1 MLTAARRDT
10 TPTNVRLPIVWRNA
24 LTTHGNAEG
33 EVLSVV
39 IRRALR
45 EYIER
50 NNIALN

>member
-1 MLTAARRDT
+1 MLTAERRDT

-24 LTTHGNAEG
+24 LATHGIAEG
-33 EVLSVV
+33 EPLSVI

-50 NNIALN
+50 NNIAL